1 MHTTYKATSR
11 ESRALR
17 KKAGVFLKL
26 CRNNAGLTQ
35 RELAQLLDIDYY
47 TFISQLECGQGR
59 VPPNLYVPLANALK
73 VDLTEFVKEMLKFYD
88 PFTYHAL
95 YGLHPYDMVIDG
107 DVKDP
112 ETPET
117 PVSQENHK

>member
-1 MHTTYKATSR
+1 MHTTYKANSK

-17 KKAGVFLKL
+17 KRAGRFLKH

-35 RELAQLLDIDYY
+35 RELAELINIDYY

-59 VPPNLYVPLANALK
+59 VPPNLYEPLSKALG
-73 VDLTEFVKEMLKFYD
+73 VNLTEFVKEMLKYYD

-95 YGLHPYDMVIDG
+95 YGIHPYDELQSESSTVLTAGQKND
-107 DVKDP
+107 
-112 ETPET
+112 
-117 PVSQENHK
+117 